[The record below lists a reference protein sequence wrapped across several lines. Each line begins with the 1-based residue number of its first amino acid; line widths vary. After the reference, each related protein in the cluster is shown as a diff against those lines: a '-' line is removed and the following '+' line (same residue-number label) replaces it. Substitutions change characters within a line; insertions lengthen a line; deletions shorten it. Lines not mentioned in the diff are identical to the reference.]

1 MVYSF
6 ILLLLS
12 LLLQLHGGI
21 YLDLDVIVLREEI
34 LRLPP
39 SLGLQQE
46 DLLNNAVMIFSP
58 GQPFL
63 MRESVNELY
72 SMNNERVL
80 LRRTA
85 CLPISTGLATH

>member
-34 LRLPP
+34 LRLPT

-58 GQPFL
+58 GHPFL
-63 MRESVNELY
+63 MRVSVNKFY
-72 SMNNERVL
+72 SMYNERVL

-85 CLPISTGLATH
+85 CLPISTGHATH